1 MKRSL
6 KKLAWW
12 GVGLVLLGVMT
23 YNVPGVLQLLLIGG
37 TIIFLAKMMTKK

>member
-6 KKLAWW
+6 KKLAGW
-12 GVGLVLLGVMT
+12 GVGLVLLGVT
-23 YNVPGVLQLLLIGG
+23 AYNVPGVLQLLLIGG